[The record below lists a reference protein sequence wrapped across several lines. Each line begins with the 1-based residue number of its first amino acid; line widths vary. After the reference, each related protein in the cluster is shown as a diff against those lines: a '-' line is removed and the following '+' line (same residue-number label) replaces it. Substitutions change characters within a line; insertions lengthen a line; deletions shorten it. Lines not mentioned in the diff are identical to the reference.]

1 MYVYICRYIY
11 VYLLIFLSIYLRF
24 ISSFLELF
32 PRPHNPFSPFSLP
45 FSTPAYPPSLSLRFP
60 IQGETIPIRDYA
72 NIWLNTELQGKEGY
86 LSIFLRK
93 KSTKMIVLNFK
104 LFFMII
110 SKYFFV
116 IPAILNPT
124 NTPPFFLKSP
134 WGIYIHLFLWSEKLQ
149 KLGKG
154 GGGVWW

>member
-1 MYVYICRYIY
+1 MYAYICTSIYVDIYIY
-11 VYLLIFLSIYLRF
+11 ICLSTNFSIYLSQ
-24 ISSFLELF
+24 IYLLF
-32 PRPHNPFSPFSLP
+32 SRIIPSPPQSLLP
-45 FSTPAYPPSLSLRFP
+45 LFSTLLHPRISPSLSLRFP

-116 IPAILNPT
+116 IPAILNP
-124 NTPPFFLKSP
+124 NPLPSFPKIPPEGFTS
-134 WGIYIHLFLWSEKLQ
+134 IYFSDRKNY
-149 KLGKG
+149 KN
-154 GGGVWW
+154 